1 MSGKHLNDI
10 SKVYLDTVA
19 NVKKAETNADIKRW
33 EDLGGPTPGNYRAD
47 DNSAKLKEG
56 RRLRKS
62 DWRQDLKEVI
72 DKPETEEKAEKKVD
86 EKKGIKNKIVIN
98 PTFKEAI
105 EEIGG
110 ELLEVNEVDSVQ
122 KTQEDTQ
129 KKQEQQKKQLEQK
142 QKKIAAMKKLV
153 LRKKMQAVGA
163 GGGEDITAGYEPE
176 GEVVVEKD
184 LSAAERRALPN
195 KDFVFPGKGEG
206 PEGKQRGA
214 YPINDKKHARAAL
227 AMAAAHA
234 SPEKEA
240 KVKAA
245 VKKKYPE
252 IEVQSEGLGTAV
264 ATGVKAAGKW
274 AVRQGIKVGG
284 KAGGKFVKKAG
295 KEAVK
300 AAGEV
305 AVETGKGAVDA
316 AKKRGRKAGEDFA
329 TNVGKKKEVDEG
341 VLQMVKSI
349 GKKKKEKKAKMDDIT
364 TRVHQWRKDREKEE
378 RRKYVSDFDPID
390 ESAVLDAYKELSDP
404 PKPKRSLGKKVRRA
418 VLLNLIKR
426 GKTKKEI
433 KQVMHGEEVELDE
446 RLGGK
451 GYQPY
456 TDLRGKKISGD
467 WEDSD
472 RGKGNKAKKRA
483 GGKVEKKSPTYL
495 AHVHNKEEVVD
506 EGIRK
511 KIKVGMRLAKRE
523 AGRLV
528 VDDPGGAE
536 TYGSLGNPK
545 PGDKAKRDKERA
557 AKKRVK
563 EEFVDEAKVDTGTP
577 EEKEKARN
585 IRKFGVSHNVAGHGK
600 LRRALHRS
608 DRGYKKKKGDKSQYV
623 EMEGTDKAF
632 NFVVNKLKA
641 QHGDGVLTKGDKIKP
656 PTAAQKKKNAEIM
669 AQRAKQDG
677 RDATEKASDGRYN
690 DRSRSD

>member
-10 SKVYLDTVA
+10 SKVYLDTIA

-62 DWRQDLKEVI
+62 DWRQELKEVI

-122 KTQEDTQ
+122 KTQDDTQ
-129 KKQEQQKKQLEQK
+129 KKQEQHKKQLESK
-142 QKKIAAMKKLV
+142 QKKVAAMKKQV
-153 LRKKMQAVGA
+153 LRKKMQAVTTGA
-163 GGGEDITAGYEPE
+163 GSDITAGYEPE

-252 IEVQSEGLGTAV
+252 IEVSEGLGTAV
-264 ATGVKAAGKW
+264 VTAGKAAGKW

-295 KEAVK
+295 KEAAK

-305 AVETGKGAVDA
+305 AVETGKGVVDA

-341 VLQMVKSI
+341 VLQMVKTI
-349 GKKKKEKKAKMDDIT
+349 GRKKKPEKKAEKAMDAGA
-364 TRVHQWRKDREKEE
+364 RA
-378 RRKYVSDFDPID
+378 RRKLQQKD
-390 ESAVLDAYKELSDP
+390 
-404 PKPKRSLGKKVRRA
+404 
-418 VLLNLIKR
+418 
-426 GKTKKEI
+426 
-433 KQVMHGEEVELDE
+433 H
-446 RLGGK
+446 
-451 GYQPY
+451 
-456 TDLRGKKISGD
+456 
-467 WEDSD
+467 
-472 RGKGNKAKKRA
+472 
-483 GGKVEKKSPTYL
+483 
-495 AHVHNKEEVVD
+495 
-506 EGIRK
+506 
-511 KIKVGMRLAKRE
+511 
-523 AGRLV
+523 
-528 VDDPGGAE
+528 E
-536 TYGSLGNPK
+536 TVNFLPM
-545 PGDKAKRDKERA
+545 
-557 AKKRVK
+557 
-563 EEFVDEAKVDTGTP
+563 DEAKVDQGRSDYGKASIRNYRRSGPGHGEPAMFDP
-577 EEKEKARN
+577 ENKRGKLIDKRREEHKAR
-585 IRKFGVSHNVAGHGK
+585 RGVKGAKVPA
-600 LRRALHRS
+600 
-608 DRGYKKKKGDKSQYV
+608 YKVS
-623 EMEGTDKAF
+623 EGEDKAF
-632 NFVVNKLKA
+632 NYVLSKLKA
-641 QHGDGVLTKGDKIKP
+641 KHGDGVLTKGDKIKP
-656 PTAAQKKKNAEIM
+656 PTAAQKKAADAHRAKL
-669 AQRAKQDG
+669 AKQDH
-677 RDATEKASDGRYN
+677 RDPTEKASDGRYS
-690 DRSRSD
+690 DRYSNRGSD

>member
-10 SKVYLDTVA
+10 SKVYLDTIA
-19 NVKKAETNADIKRW
+19 NVKKAETDADIKRW

-72 DKPETEEKAEKKVD
+72 DKPETEEKALKKVD

-105 EEIGG
+105 QEIGG
-110 ELLEVNEVDSVQ
+110 ELLEVNAVDSVE
-122 KTQEDTQ
+122 KTQDETQ
-129 KKQEQQKKQLEQK
+129 KKQEKHKKQLEQK

-184 LSAAERRALPN
+184 LNAAERRALPN

-252 IEVQSEGLGTAV
+252 IEVQSEWVVPA
-264 ATGVKAAGKW
+264 AKAAGKW

-295 KEAVK
+295 KEIGKEAVK

-305 AVETGKGAVDA
+305 AVETGKGVVDA
-316 AKKRGRKAGEDFA
+316 AKKRGRKAGEKFA
-329 TNVGKKKEVDEG
+329 TNVGKPKDKEQTNESVAAPAKKQEGKGEKIGKTVGSIAGGVAGSAAVAGPTLGVGSIAAGIAGSTAGEKVGGEIGKKFDKKKPVKEG
-341 VLQMVKSI
+341 VLQMVKTI
-349 GKKKKEKKAKMDDIT
+349 GRAGIPKTTVKKPQKAMDAGAIARRKLQQKDHEKVNFLPMDEADDKAYNYVVSQLKKKYG
-364 TRVHQWRKDREKEE
+364 KD
-378 RRKYVSDFDPID
+378 
-390 ESAVLDAYKELSDP
+390 A
-404 PKPKRSLGKKVRRA
+404 
-418 VLLNLIKR
+418 
-426 GKTKKEI
+426 
-433 KQVMHGEEVELDE
+433 
-446 RLGGK
+446 
-451 GYQPY
+451 
-456 TDLRGKKISGD
+456 
-467 WEDSD
+467 
-472 RGKGNKAKKRA
+472 
-483 GGKVEKKSPTYL
+483 
-495 AHVHNKEEVVD
+495 
-506 EGIRK
+506 
-511 KIKVGMRLAKRE
+511 
-523 AGRLV
+523 
-528 VDDPGGAE
+528 
-536 TYGSLGNPK
+536 
-545 PGDKAKRDKERA
+545 
-557 AKKRVK
+557 
-563 EEFVDEAKVDTGTP
+563 
-577 EEKEKARN
+577 
-585 IRKFGVSHNVAGHGK
+585 
-600 LRRALHRS
+600 
-608 DRGYKKKKGDKSQYV
+608 
-623 EMEGTDKAF
+623 
-632 NFVVNKLKA
+632 
-641 QHGDGVLTKGDKIKP
+641 VLTKGDKIKP
-656 PTAAQKKKNAEIM
+656 PTAAQKKKNDAIR
-669 AQRAKQDG
+669 AQRAKEDH
-677 RDATEKASDGRYN
+677 RDPTEKASDGRYS
-690 DRSRSD
+690 DRYSNRGSD

>member
-10 SKVYLDTVA
+10 SKVYLDTIA

-62 DWRQDLKEVI
+62 DWRQELKEVI

-86 EKKGIKNKIVIN
+86 EKKGIKNKVVIN

-105 EEIGG
+105 QEIGG
-110 ELLEVNEVDSVQ
+110 ELLEVNAVDSVE
-122 KTQEDTQ
+122 KTQDDTQ
-129 KKQEQQKKQLEQK
+129 KKQEQHRKQLEAK
-142 QKKIAAMKKLV
+142 QKKVAAMKKQV
-153 LRKKMQAVGA
+153 LQKKMQAVRS
-163 GGGEDITAGYEPE
+163 GGGGDITAGYEPE

-252 IEVQSEGLGTAV
+252 IEVSEGLGTAV

-295 KEAVK
+295 KEAAK

-305 AVETGKGAVDA
+305 AVETGKGVVDA

-341 VLQMVKSI
+341 VLQMVKTI
-349 GKKKKEKKAKMDDIT
+349 GRAGRPKTTVKKPQKAMDAGAIARRKLQQKDHEKVNFLPMDEADDKAYNYVVSQLKKKYG
-364 TRVHQWRKDREKEE
+364 KD
-378 RRKYVSDFDPID
+378 
-390 ESAVLDAYKELSDP
+390 A
-404 PKPKRSLGKKVRRA
+404 
-418 VLLNLIKR
+418 
-426 GKTKKEI
+426 
-433 KQVMHGEEVELDE
+433 
-446 RLGGK
+446 
-451 GYQPY
+451 
-456 TDLRGKKISGD
+456 
-467 WEDSD
+467 
-472 RGKGNKAKKRA
+472 
-483 GGKVEKKSPTYL
+483 
-495 AHVHNKEEVVD
+495 
-506 EGIRK
+506 
-511 KIKVGMRLAKRE
+511 
-523 AGRLV
+523 
-528 VDDPGGAE
+528 
-536 TYGSLGNPK
+536 
-545 PGDKAKRDKERA
+545 
-557 AKKRVK
+557 
-563 EEFVDEAKVDTGTP
+563 
-577 EEKEKARN
+577 
-585 IRKFGVSHNVAGHGK
+585 
-600 LRRALHRS
+600 
-608 DRGYKKKKGDKSQYV
+608 
-623 EMEGTDKAF
+623 
-632 NFVVNKLKA
+632 
-641 QHGDGVLTKGDKIKP
+641 VLTKHDKIKP
-656 PTAAQKKKNAEIM
+656 PTAAQKKAADAHRAKL
-669 AQRAKQDG
+669 AKQDH
-677 RDATEKASDGRYN
+677 RDPTEKASDGRYS
-690 DRSRSD
+690 DRYSNRGSD